1 MRYKESFVTMVN
13 SLDDLSD
20 QLKATN
26 YEQIAKSLEKSSAG
40 LNKAIESIVSKIDYD
55 TIYKSI
61 TASSLAASEAIRSI
75 SENYSK
81 ILNTV
86 SKIITDYSSSIETV
100 YKSLNSFYNSKEF
113 IALCETLINSN
124 NYNYSEEDTKEVINS
139 ITYKDIENINKIE
152 IKNDHSLPKQIILW
166 LMITFILE
174 PLIAIPQEQITNWYK
189 EQIPKIA
196 EFINNKYKQLSEIS
210 IFSTEKISVSKLNR
224 TSYISTE
231 NMLPNLSGI
240 TESVSLPKVDKV
252 TSFKKGDILL
262 SNIRPYFKKM
272 WYATFEG
279 GCSNDVLVIRSEEG
293 IDSKYLYYFLSQPT
307 FFQYATET
315 SKGTKMPRGD
325 KQAIMKYSIYVHSSV
340 VQKKI
345 VKILESIDKKIVLNK
360 KINNNL
366 YEMGD
371 NLYNEYFGKYK
382 DNLPSDYKIVK
393 LNEVADNYDSKRKPM
408 SSREREQHRGI
419 YPYYG
424 ATSIIDYVDDYIFDD
439 IYLLMGE
446 DGTVKTNDGYPVL
459 QYIWGKNWIN
469 NHAHVLKG
477 KNISTELLMFALRK
491 INIENIITGAVQPK
505 INQENMNKIEFV
517 IGSDSKNKELED
529 ILKILMDK
537 SKNIIEE
544 NKKLEELR
552 DTLLPKL
559 MNGEIDLDNIEI

>member
-262 SNIRPYFKKM
+262 SNIRPYFKKI

-325 KQAIMKYSIYVHSSV
+325 KQAIMKYSIYVPSSV